1 MKNKIAIIIIFI
13 AGFCSQMQSQIF
25 YRNNKLSVNESNP
38 EWYAALRIKGYD
50 GLYWTNSSG
59 SFLKIDLS
67 SDSTLIS
74 GSNDCV
80 NFYDNDEQHYIAV
93 FAYKSQILSDIRHKQ
108 NIATIADSKASLL
121 RPVSYDLIFSK
132 NKKSDISKVQTEV
145 GESTRLGFI
154 AQEVKAIY
162 PESVKEDDFGNLMVN
177 YYSLI
182 PVLIKA
188 IQELDLKVEEQTADL
203 QTLIKMLVPEKQ
215 TEEKITSK

>member
-38 EWYAALRIKGYD
+38 EWYTALRIKGYD

-121 RPVSYDLIFSK
+121 RPVSYDLFFSK

-203 QTLIKMLVPEKQ
+203 QTLIKMLAPAKQDAEKMS
-215 TEEKITSK
+215 SK